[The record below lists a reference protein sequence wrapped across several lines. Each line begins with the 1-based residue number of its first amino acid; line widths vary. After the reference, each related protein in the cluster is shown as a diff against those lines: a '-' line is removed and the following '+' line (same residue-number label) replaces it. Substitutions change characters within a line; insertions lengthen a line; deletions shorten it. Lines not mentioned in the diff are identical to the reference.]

1 MEASAH
7 LPSQTVLDSIS
18 NGKVRADHAGAHL
31 TKPPTGSL
39 TVVTMSLPPF
49 QLLLDRHGHALRR
62 LLLAAVGP
70 DDAED
75 CYQETWLAALRAYPE
90 LREPANLEAWLAQIA
105 RHKAIDCLRRRT
117 RSQAVGGAA
126 ELELLA
132 GASAG
137 IDADAPRSDAD
148 HGFAGLATIDARDD
162 GPLAAVAR
170 LPHKQ
175 RAAVTLRVLLE
186 LSYAQVA
193 ATMAT
198 SEAAARH
205 NVHAGLKRLREEY
218 DDG

>member
-1 MEASAH
+1 MG
-7 LPSQTVLDSIS
+7 PD
-18 NGKVRADHAGAHL
+18 L
-31 TKPPTGSL
+31 TKSRTSPL
-39 TVVTMSLPPF
+39 TVVMMSLPPF

-70 DDAED
+70 DDADD

-105 RHKAIDCLRRRT
+105 RRKAIDCLRRRG

-126 ELELLA
+126 ELEQLSA
-132 GASAG
+132 SGAAVAAAVAATG
-137 IDADAPRSDAD
+137 SDD
-148 HGFAGLATIDARDD
+148 DRGFAGLVTIDARDG

-170 LPHKQ
+170 LPQKQ

-198 SEAAARH
+198 TEAAARH
-205 NVHAGLKRLREEY
+205 NVHAGLKRLRKEY
-218 DDG
+218 AND

>member
-49 QLLLDRHGHALRR
+49 QLLLDHHGHALRR

-75 CYQETWLAALRAYPE
+75 CYQETWLAALRAYPD

-105 RHKAIDCLRRRT
+105 RHKAIDCLRRRG

-126 ELELLA
+126 ELELLTAA
-132 GASAG
+132 GVE
-137 IDADAPRSDAD
+137 APGSDSD
-148 HGFAGLATIDARDD
+148 RGFAGLATIDARDD

-205 NVHAGLKRLREEY
+205 NVHAGLQRLREEY
-218 DDG
+218 AND

>member
-70 DDAED
+70 DDADD
-75 CYQETWLAALRAYPE
+75 CCQETWLAALRAYPE
-90 LREPANLEAWLAQIA
+90 LREPANIEAWLAQIA
-105 RHKAIDCLRRRT
+105 RRKAIDCLRRRG
-117 RSQAVGGAA
+117 RSQAVGGVA
-126 ELELLA
+126 ELESLTA
-132 GASAG
+132 TGTA
-137 IDADAPRSDAD
+137 ADAPGSGIDETL
-148 HGFAGLATIDARDD
+148 AGLATIDARDG
-162 GPLAAVAR
+162 GPLAAVAG
-170 LPHKQ
+170 LPNKQ

-218 DDG
+218 AHD